1 MPISTDVTNLKVN
14 VLTQAQYDTAVQAG
28 TITAN
33 EISLI
38 TDGASQTIQMS
49 TMPTASASE
58 LGNIYQYIGETNQD
72 YINGYFYKCVS
83 DGNEEE
89 SGELDPITVIDYE
102 GKEDDLA
109 VPSIMFDKVVYD
121 NYDPEHPEL
130 TGGES
135 FSLYTGEHGDDENIV
150 EYAAVG
156 FVEDSYST
164 ETDVINETV
173 LEAFARMG
181 FYITFDEEY
190 DFVPSWISCT
200 MPAEFSYGGNSSYS
214 WQQVNVQPGSS
225 PLYPSTMPVLYN
237 DAWEE
242 DQETGELTQTLS
254 NISEVTANNV
264 VMVSPSPVS
273 ADLYAYCG
281 VLCIA
286 QGNGT
291 LTFKCDTLPDDIIT
305 VTVICF

>member
-14 VLTQAQYDTAVQAG
+14 VLTQAQYDAAVQAG
-28 TITAN
+28 SITAN
-33 EISLI
+33 EFSFI
-38 TDGASQTIQMS
+38 TDGASQTIQVS
-49 TMPTASASE
+49 VLPTAGASE
-58 LGNIYQYIGETNQD
+58 LGNIYQYIGQTNQN
-72 YINGYFYKCVS
+72 YTNGYFYKCVS
-83 DGNEEE
+83 NGNSE
-89 SGELDPITVIDYE
+89 GGLDSITVVDFE
-102 GKEDDLA
+102 GKEEDLPT
-109 VPSIMFDKVVYD
+109 PSIMFDKSVYD

-130 TGGES
+130 VGGES
-135 FSLYTGEHGDDENIV
+135 FSLYTGEHGYDDEDII

-156 FVEDSYST
+156 FAENDYSI
-164 ETDVINETV
+164 ETDIVNETT

-181 FYITFDEEY
+181 FYITLDEEDGY
-190 DFVPSWISCT
+190 VPSWISCT
-200 MPAEFSYGGNSSYS
+200 MPAEFSSGGNSSYT

-225 PLYPSTMPVLYN
+225 PLYPSTMPILAG

-242 DQETGELTQTLS
+242 NQETGELTQTLS

-273 ADLYAYCG
+273 ADLYAECG

-291 LTFKCDTLPDDIIT
+291 LTFKCDTLPDDDIT